1 MPPMARPK
9 LKEQLQRVRED
20 AIIDGVNQLLSEKGY
35 ELMTVDEVAATVG
48 IAKASLYTHFR
59 SKEELATAA
68 MVRTLERALDYTRS
82 TPMQAIPAAIDKLRA
97 MVDWTFDVQLA
108 GQMPSLPSQNSS
120 LRAVLSSNKR
130 YLAFVLELS
139 DVLEGWIRLAQ
150 KAGDLDRELPA
161 EVVLFT
167 LFARACDAVLPV
179 LKAGGQYTDQQIKQ
193 LLIRACFGG
202 LSGSAAKVQA
212 RQRAAPRPDPTARG
226 AAGAASVAAPVRSRR
241 AA

>member
-1 MPPMARPK
+1 MARPK

-20 AIIDGVNQLLSEKGY
+20 AIIDGVNRLLSEKGY

-59 SKEELATAA
+59 SKEDLAAAA

-82 TPMQAIPAAIDKLRA
+82 TPMQAIPLGVDKLRA
-97 MVDWTFDVQLA
+97 MVDWAYDVQLA

-130 YLAFVLELS
+130 YLALVLELS
-139 DVLEGWIRLAQ
+139 DVLEGWIRQAQ
-150 KAGDLDRELPA
+150 KSGDLDRELPA

-179 LKAGGQYTDQQIKQ
+179 LKAAGRYSDQQIKQ

-202 LSGSAAKVQA
+202 LSGSAVKAPA
-212 RQRAAPRPDPTARG
+212 RAQTKA
-226 AAGAASVAAPVRSRR
+226 RR